1 MAFIAVFALSEQL
14 SAQGRR
20 PTRSAGG
27 KTMARVLLDKV
38 SKRYSNDA
46 PLAVDNVSLD
56 IDNKEFIVLV
66 GPSGCGKSTTLKMV
80 AGLESVTNGR
90 IYIGEEMVND
100 LPPKDRNI
108 AMVFQNYALY
118 PNMNVFENIAFG
130 LRLRKL
136 PKYIIE
142 EKVKNAAK
150 ILGIDSYLERL
161 PGQLSGGQKQR
172 VALGRAIVRNPSVF
186 LMDEPLSN
194 LDAKMRVNMRAEI
207 IKLHRSLDT
216 TTIYV
221 THDQTEAITMGD
233 RIAVMDKG
241 VVQQVGTP
249 EEIYNEPAN
258 MFVAGF
264 IGSPPMNFIKGRL
277 IQSDGQLEFYTGRIS
292 LSLSEK
298 KSFEFDRLGYVRRD
312 VIMGVRPENLKVIGN
327 DAKTNLG
334 SSFRGIVQLTEFFG
348 SDRYVYLDIDEEA
361 NIICRADTRVKYMEG
376 TTLKIGV
383 DMENVLFFD
392 INTKKRIL

>member
-1 MAFIAVFALSEQL
+1 MVYRKQSPGIMKH
-14 SAQGRR
+14 
-20 PTRSAGG
+20 GG
-27 KTMARVLLDKV
+27 KTMARVLLDRV
-38 SKRYSNDA
+38 SKRYSTDA

-56 IDNKEFIVLV
+56 IEDREFIVFV
-66 GPSGCGKSTTLKMV
+66 GPSGCGKSTTLKMI
-80 AGLESVTNGR
+80 AGLESVTDGK
-90 IYIGEEMVND
+90 IHIGEEMVND

-136 PKYIIE
+136 PKYQIE
-142 EKVKNAAK
+142 EKVKTAAK
-150 ILGIDSYLERL
+150 ILDIDTYLNRL

-194 LDAKMRVNMRAEI
+194 LDAKMRVNMRSEI
-207 IKLHRSLDT
+207 IKLHRSLDA

-233 RIAVMDKG
+233 RIAVMENS
-241 VVQQVGTP
+241 VIQQVGTP
-249 EEIYNEPAN
+249 EEIYNEPVN
-258 MFVAGF
+258 IFVAGF

-292 LSLSEK
+292 LYLPEEK
-298 KSFEFDRLGYVRRD
+298 RLEFERIDYISRD
-312 VIMGVRPENLKVIGN
+312 VIMGIRPENLKVVEN
-327 DAKTNLG
+327 SVKADHG
-334 SSFRGIVQLTEFFG
+334 SFFRGRVQFSEFFG
-348 SDRYVYLDIDEEA
+348 SDRYIYLDIDEDS
-361 NIICRADTRVKYMEG
+361 NIVCRSGTRARYEDGNV
-376 TTLKIGV
+376 IRVGV
-383 DMENVLFFD
+383 DMDNMLFFD